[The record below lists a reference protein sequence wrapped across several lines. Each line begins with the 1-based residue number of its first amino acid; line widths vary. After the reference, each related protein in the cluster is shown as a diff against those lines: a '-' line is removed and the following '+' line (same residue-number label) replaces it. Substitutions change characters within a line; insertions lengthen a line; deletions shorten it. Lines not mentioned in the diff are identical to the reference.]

1 MIVVQTTFQ
10 LVPDSR
16 DEVLSLMKNMVR
28 LCRQEHGCLSY
39 EYFQGISDPNQ
50 IVLLQEWE
58 DADCLQGHYQ
68 TDHMEDF
75 LARLGE
81 FLETPVAT
89 RSYVSEDDN
98 TVTAYTTEEAELA
111 TSEQTIH

>member
-10 LVPDSR
+10 LLPDSR
-16 DEVLSLMKNMVR
+16 DKVLKLMKNMVR

-39 EYFQGISDPNQ
+39 EYYQGISDPNQ

-75 LARLGE
+75 LSRLGE
-81 FLETPVAT
+81 CLETPVAT
-89 RSYVSEDDN
+89 RSYISEDDSA
-98 TVTAYTTEEAELA
+98 VTAYTTEE
-111 TSEQTIH
+111 SEAPASGQTIH